1 MSMQSGD
8 ESRMQGGLPPPA
20 AALLLSCLLMLHA
33 WVTGL
38 TPSIC
43 DDSKDITSQP
53 LGGSE
58 A

>member
-8 ESRMQGGLPPPA
+8 ERRMLRGLPPPA
-20 AALLLSCLLMLHA
+20 AALLARCLLMLHA

-43 DDSKDITSQP
+43 DDSENITSQP
-53 LGGSE
+53 LGVSE